1 MWGGR
6 ASPPCRSTQTAS
18 SRAALWEQKF
28 RDVIKTPRKELVS
41 IRDSEHM
48 YLGHEDEVAD
58 AVISFLKKH
67 LD

>member
-1 MWGGR
+1 MGR
-6 ASPPCRSTQTAS
+6 ARIPTLLLYADRE